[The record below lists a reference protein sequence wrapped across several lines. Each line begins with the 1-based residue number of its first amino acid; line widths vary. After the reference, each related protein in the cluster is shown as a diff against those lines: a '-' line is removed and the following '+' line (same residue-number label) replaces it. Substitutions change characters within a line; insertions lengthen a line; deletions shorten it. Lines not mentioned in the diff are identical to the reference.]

1 MKDSTL
7 ETGDSERERALVDAA
22 WRQMDASP
30 EQARMGGNAPPLLR
44 SMDARDGFSTL
55 STDSFAGYDLV
66 REIHRGGQGVVY
78 QAIQHST
85 NRKVA
90 IKVLK
95 EGPFAGPADKARFER
110 EIQILGQLQ
119 HPNIV
124 TIHDSGS
131 EAGHFY
137 FVMDYIRG
145 QPLDVFVASGDRSID
160 ELLRLFEKICD
171 AVNAAHLRGVIH
183 RDLKPSNI
191 RVDENGEPHVLD
203 FGLAKVSADDAKD
216 VPQQVTMT
224 VTGQFIGSL
233 PWASPEQVEGTA
245 HRVDV
250 RTDVYSLGVVLFHML
265 TGRFPYNVAENMRNV
280 VDNILTVDS
289 PKPSSIRR
297 KINDEVDTIVLKCLC
312 KEPERR
318 YQSAGEVARDIQRYL
333 AGEPIEAKR
342 NSTWYVLRKAV
353 RRHRVPAA
361 FALLVLIMIVGSAI
375 GLGVSY
381 RRESRLRAEAA
392 RQADIAQAVNQFL
405 IDDLLAA
412 VNPGEQGRD
421 VTMLEVLD
429 AASESIVGKFVDQP
443 LVEAA
448 IRETLGHTYMELGE
462 WKTAL
467 PHGERALAMRRAE
480 LGSEHADT
488 LSTIG
493 LVARLYRRMA
503 RYDESEALFREM
515 LSTARDV
522 LGDEHDLTTKAMSNL
537 AVLYCELGRFD
548 EALLLNGQVM
558 KIRLETLGEEHKDT
572 LTSLNN
578 QGFCYDNLGRY
589 REAEPL
595 YTRVLEIRRR
605 VLGDEHPHTLYS
617 MSNLSTMFWRLG
629 QFDEAERLQA
639 RRVELG
645 RRVQGERHPHTVRAL
660 RNLGEIYRDWR
671 RFKRAEPLLVGALET
686 QRQLTGD
693 EHPATTS
700 CLVSLSRL
708 YQLQQRFDEAEIL
721 YAQALAIRR
730 RVSGPENRY
739 TFTAMLHLADLYLDW
754 GKFDEAEHALKEVP
768 LELHGKPTDWWIES
782 LHLRGL
788 LGRAYVG
795 QGRHD
800 EAEPLFREAL
810 ALRRESL
817 GEVHPDVSL
826 CLDNLGSFLLTRDR
840 LEEAEPILREGLE
853 IRREL
858 FGDGHVNLATSLE
871 NLGLLFQRKG
881 DYGEAESLLLEVL
894 RIRERA
900 HGANHP
906 DTQKTMNGVIDLYE
920 AWGRPEKADEYRA
933 RVPRTSLRVTK
944 NHAIGLPI

>member
-7 ETGDSERERALVDAA
+7 ETGDSERERVLVDAA
-22 WRQMDASP
+22 WRQVDALP
-30 EQARMGGNAPPLLR
+30 ERARAKDNAPPLL
-44 SMDARDGFSTL
+44 SPMDAGQFLSAL
-55 STDSFAGYDLV
+55 STDSFAGYDLI

-110 EIQILGQLQ
+110 EIQILGRLQ

-203 FGLAKVSADDAKD
+203 FGLAKVSADDAD
-216 VPQQVTMT
+216 EVSRQVTMT

-233 PWASPEQVEGTA
+233 PWASPEQVDGAA

-280 VDNILTVDS
+280 VDNILAVES

-297 KINDEVDTIVLKCLC
+297 RINDEVDTIVLKCLC
-312 KEPERR
+312 KEPDRR
-318 YQSAGEVARDIQRYL
+318 YQSAGEVGRDIQRYL

-342 NSTWYVLRKAV
+342 NSSWYVLRKAV

-361 FALLVLIMIVGSAI
+361 FAFLVLVMIVGSAI

-405 IDDLLAA
+405 TDDLLAA
-412 VNPGEQGRD
+412 VKPGAQGRD
-421 VTMLEVLD
+421 VTMIEVLN

-462 WKTAL
+462 WKVAL

-480 LGSEHADT
+480 LGSEHPET
-488 LSTIG
+488 LSAIG

-503 RYDESEALFREM
+503 RYDESEVLFREM

-522 LGDEHDLTTKAMSNL
+522 LGDEHELTTNAMSNL
-537 AVLYCELGRFD
+537 AVLYCALGRFD
-548 EALLLNGQVM
+548 EALPLNSQVM
-558 KIRLETLGEEHKDT
+558 KIRLEKLGEEHLDT

-578 QGFCYDNLGRY
+578 QGYIYLQLSRY
-589 REAEPL
+589 KEAEPL
-595 YTRVLEIRRR
+595 YTRALDIRRR
-605 VLGDEHPHTLYS
+605 VLGAKHPHTMDS
-617 MSNLSTMFWRLG
+617 TSNLAIMYQNAGRL
-629 QFDEAERLQA
+629 DDAERLRLELLQLA
-639 RRVELG
+639 RRVH
-645 RRVQGERHPHTVRAL
+645 GERHRETIRAL
-660 RNLGEIYRDWR
+660 RRLGDVYRER
-671 RFKRAEPLLVGALET
+671 RLFEKAEPLYLEALAI

-693 EHPATTS
+693 VDAGAAV
-700 CLVSLSRL
+700 CMLALGRL
-708 YQLQQRFDEAEIL
+708 YQIQQRFDEAELL
-721 YAQALAIRR
+721 YTKTLAIDRR
-730 RVSGPENRY
+730 IRTPEDKY
-739 TFTAMLHLADLYLDW
+739 TIRTKMRSADLYLDW
-754 GKFDEAEHALKEVP
+754 GRFDDAERALKEVP
-768 LELHGKPTDWWIES
+768 LEFHGKPTDWWIES

-795 QGRHD
+795 LGRHD
-800 EAEPLFREAL
+800 EAAPLFRKAL
-810 ALRRESL
+810 ALRREAL
-817 GEVHPDVSL
+817 GDMHPDVAI
-826 CLDNLGSFLLTRDR
+826 CLDNLGSFLLSQDR

-853 IRREL
+853 IRRKL
-858 FGDGHVNLATSLE
+858 FGDGHVNLAPSLE
-871 NLGLLFQRKG
+871 NLATLLQKKG
-881 DYGEAESLLLEVL
+881 NYAEAESLLLDVL
-894 RIRERA
+894 KTRQRV

-906 DTQKTMNGVIDLYE
+906 DTRKTMSAVIEFYE
-920 AWGRPEKADEYRA
+920 AWGKPEIAQAYHDLMTKKEPD
-933 RVPRTSLRVTK
+933 PR
-944 NHAIGLPI
+944 

>member
-7 ETGDSERERALVDAA
+7 ESGDSERERALVDAA
-22 WRQMDASP
+22 WRQMDALP
-30 EQARMGGNAPPLLR
+30 EQARKDGNAPQPLR
-44 SMDARDGFSTL
+44 SMDARDGSSTL
-55 STDSFAGYDLV
+55 SSDSFEGYDLV

-160 ELLRLFEKICD
+160 DLLRLFGRICD

-203 FGLAKVSADDAKD
+203 FGLAKVSADDAND
-216 VPQQVTMT
+216 VPRQVTMT

-233 PWASPEQVEGTA
+233 PWASPEQVDGSA
-245 HRVDV
+245 HHVDV
-250 RTDVYSLGVVLFHML
+250 RTDVYSLGVILFHML

-280 VDNILTVDS
+280 VDNILTVES

-297 KINDEVDTIVLKCLC
+297 QINDEVDTIVLKCLC

-318 YQSAGEVARDIQRYL
+318 YQSAGEVARDVQRYL

-342 NSTWYVLRKAV
+342 NSNWYVFRKAV

-361 FALLVLIMIVGSAI
+361 FALLVLIMIVGSTI

-392 RQADIAQAVNQFL
+392 RQAGIAQAVNRFL
-405 IDDLLAA
+405 NDDLLAA
-412 VNPGEQGRD
+412 VQPGEQGRD

-443 LVEAA
+443 LVEAS
-448 IRETLGHTYMELGE
+448 IRETLGHTYMKLGE
-462 WKTAL
+462 WETAL
-467 PHGERALAMRRAE
+467 LHGERALAMRRAE
-480 LGSEHADT
+480 LGSEHLET
-488 LSTIG
+488 LSAIG
-493 LVARLYRRMA
+493 LVARLYRRIA
-503 RYDESEALFREM
+503 RYDESEALFQEL
-515 LSTARDV
+515 LSTARV
-522 LGDEHDLTTKAMSNL
+522 TLGNEHELTTKAMSNL
-537 AVLYCELGRFD
+537 AVLYAELGRFD
-548 EALLLNGQVM
+548 EALTLNGQAM
-558 KIRLETLGEEHKDT
+558 KIRLETLGEEHLDT

-578 QGFCYDNLGRY
+578 QGYYYSNQGRH
-589 REAEPL
+589 REAAPL

-605 VLGDEHPHTLYS
+605 VLGAEHPHTLYS
-617 MSNLSTMFWRLG
+617 MSNLSTMFWRMG

-639 RRVELG
+639 KRVELG
-645 RRVQGERHPHTVRAL
+645 RRVQGERHPYTVRAL
-660 RNLGEIYRDWR
+660 RNLGDIYRDWR
-671 RFKRAEPLLVGALET
+671 RFERAEQLLVGALET

-700 CLVSLSRL
+700 CMLSLGRL

-721 YAQALAIRR
+721 FAKALAIRR
-730 RVSGPENRY
+730 QVSGPENRY
-739 TFTAMLHLADLYLDW
+739 TFTAMMYMADLYLDW
-754 GKFDEAEHALKEVP
+754 RKFDEAEHALKEVP

-800 EAEPLFREAL
+800 EAETLFREAL

-817 GEVHPDVSL
+817 GDDHPDVSL
-826 CLDNLGSFLLTRDR
+826 CLDNLGWFLLYQDR

-858 FGDGHVNLATSLE
+858 FGDGHVNLVTSLE
-871 NLGLLFQRKG
+871 NLSLLLRKKG
-881 DYGEAESLLLEVL
+881 DYAEAESLLLEVWK
-894 RIRERA
+894 IRQRVQ
-900 HGANHP
+900 GANHP
-906 DTQKTMNGVIDLYE
+906 DTLKTMNAVIEFYE
-920 AWGRPEKADEYRA
+920 AWGKPEKAEDYRA
-933 RVPRTSLRVTK
+933 RMPRNTTQHR
-944 NHAIGLPI
+944 